1 VKLRYRII
9 ATTLGLLLALT
20 ATLATAAGRSSLPL
34 RGQGVTLELPAAQL
48 ATCTAMEATSEV
60 RWLATDEAG
69 ELTDEEV
76 TEYPSETVAI
86 GAIFDYNCV
95 PKSASIVTVFSIDG
109 EVVFSNKA
117 PQKASSKPNSYSYV
131 ISREDGSPVPD
142 GEWEVSFFNNKTLL
156 ASGAVTVGGEGPA
169 PTPEEDAIEVQG
181 SVTDAKTKKPI
192 KGALVIV
199 LNEGVTAEAFVDD
212 PQDEDVFASAQTD
225 ARGEFVLDQLVEKTV
240 EHSWI
245 IAAKGYKPI
254 VKDALV
260 VGEDAEDP
268 LILNVT
274 LSK

>member
-1 VKLRYRII
+1 M
-9 ATTLGLLLALT
+9 TLGLLLALT

-34 RGQGVTLELPAAQL
+34 RGHGVTMKLPAAQL
-48 ATCTAMEATSEV
+48 ATCSAMEATSEV

-69 ELTDEEV
+69 ELIDEEV

-95 PKSASIVTVFSIDG
+95 PKSASIVTVFSLDG

-131 ISREDGSPVPD
+131 ISREDGSPVPE

-156 ASGAVTVGGEGPA
+156 ASGAITVGGEGPA
-169 PTPEEDAIEVQG
+169 PTPEEDAVEVQG

-225 ARGEFVLDQLVEKTV
+225 ARGEFVLDQLVERTV